1 MQIDI
6 VVGFFILGMATVL
19 VRSPIDFPKG
29 LYQSLVLF
37 LLLAIGLKGGVALS
51 QYSGGALLWQSA
63 AVLAFGFI
71 LPLLAFPIL
80 YWIGGWKRIDAAA
93 TAAHYGSVSVGTY
106 AVAIAVLE
114 AQSIAYEPYIPLF
127 VALLEVPAIAT
138 GLLLAKQSNGGSR
151 AKLLHELFF
160 NQGVVLLVG
169 GIAIGWW
176 AGERSASVMPFFA
189 TLFHGIL
196 ALFLLQMGR
205 KAAERFNDLKQQGSF
220 LLSFGIL
227 MPLLG
232 ALAGGWLGYALGLSL
247 GVLHCWRCSVAVP
260 PISQSLQRWRYP
272 YLRPISAWRSP
283 RHWRSPFR
291 STSSSGSLSIWHWS
305 GTGWANKLPQSGKDG
320 RAEACTAIRIQPL
333 SVARAFQYPLSE
345 YPHRSRHT

>member
-247 GVLHCWRCSVAVP
+247 GGVTLLAVLGGSASYIAVP
-260 PISQSLQRWRYP
+260 AALAVSLPKANISLALTASLAVTFP
-272 YLRPISAWRSP
+272 FNVIVGIPVYLALV
-283 RHWRSPFR
+283 RHWM
-291 STSSSGSLSIWHWS
+291 G
-305 GTGWANKLPQSGKDG
+305 
-320 RAEACTAIRIQPL
+320 
-333 SVARAFQYPLSE
+333 
-345 YPHRSRHT
+345 